1 MNLAGRPIQRSGA
14 VPAQPGAPAV
24 VELGRPLRGVYVQAQ
39 GGSIDVS
46 WNGTDWL
53 TIAPGAPLHF
63 SVTEPRIYVRA
74 TTGAGA
80 VRYSILGVLV

>member
-14 VPAQPGAPAV
+14 APAPGATAAL

-46 WNGTDWL
+46 WNGSDWL
-53 TIAPGAPLHF
+53 TIAAGAPQHF
-63 SVTEPRIYVRA
+63 SVTEPRLYVRA
-74 TTGAGA
+74 TTGQGA
-80 VRYSILGVLV
+80 VRYSVLGILV